1 MGEFG
6 KTVVDICT
14 NAGSKIILA
23 VIVWFVGKWLIGKL
37 LQMFGKLKSVEKL
50 DSTLT
55 AFLMSVVK
63 GILYVVLVVSI
74 ISILGVPM
82 ASVITVIASAG
93 VAVGLALQG
102 ALSNLAGGIMLMIF
116 RPFRVGD
123 MINAAGAEGIVQ
135 EITMFYTKMRTPDNI
150 DITVP
155 NGSLMNANI
164 TNYTAE
170 PMRRMDIKFSV
181 AKDTDIEQAKAVIVE
196 AMKNTAG
203 ILKDQEIS
211 ACCVGGTNEAME
223 INARSYVVPGEYA
236 GTAALTTENITK
248 ALGAAGIKAPA
259 VRIVSDK

>member
-37 LQMFGKLKSVEKL
+37 LQMFGKLKAVEKL

-82 ASVITVIASAG
+82 ASVITMIASAG

-236 GTAALTTENITK
+236 GTAAQTTENITK

-259 VRIVSDK
+259 VRIVSDR

>member
-6 KTVVDICT
+6 KAVVDICT

-23 VIVWFVGKWLIGKL
+23 IVVWFVGKWIIERL
-37 LQMFGKLKSVEKL
+37 LKIFGKVKAVEQL
-50 DSTLT
+50 DPTLT
-55 AFLMSVVK
+55 AFLLSVVR

-74 ISILGVPM
+74 IGILGVPM
-82 ASVITVIASAG
+82 ASVITVFASAG

-123 MINAAGAEGIVQ
+123 MINAAGAEGIVE

-150 DITVP
+150 CVTVP
-155 NGSLMNANI
+155 NGALMNANV
-164 TNYTAE
+164 TNYTGKDK
-170 PMRRMDIKFSV
+170 RRMDIKFSV
-181 AKDTDIEQAKAVIVE
+181 SKDTDIETAKAVIVK
-196 AMKNTAG
+196 AMQETEG
-203 ILKDQEIS
+203 ILKGEEIC

-223 INARSYVVPGEYA
+223 INARSWVVPGEYA
-236 GTAALTTENITK
+236 GMSALATENITK

-259 VRIVSDK
+259 VRVVIDR

>member
-37 LQMFGKLKSVEKL
+37 LQMFGKLKAVEKL

-82 ASVITVIASAG
+82 ASVITMIASAG

-236 GTAALTTENITK
+236 GTAAQTTENITK

>member
-236 GTAALTTENITK
+236 GVAAQTTENITK

>member
-82 ASVITVIASAG
+82 ASVITMIASAG

>member
-37 LQMFGKLKSVEKL
+37 LQMFGKLKAVEKL

-82 ASVITVIASAG
+82 ASVITMIASAG

-259 VRIVSDK
+259 VRIVSDR

>member
-236 GTAALTTENITK
+236 GVAALTTENITK

>member
-1 MGEFG
+1 
-6 KTVVDICT
+6 
-14 NAGSKIILA
+14 
-23 VIVWFVGKWLIGKL
+23 
-37 LQMFGKLKSVEKL
+37 
-50 DSTLT
+50 
-55 AFLMSVVK
+55 
-63 GILYVVLVVSI
+63 
-74 ISILGVPM
+74 
-82 ASVITVIASAG
+82 
-93 VAVGLALQG
+93 
-102 ALSNLAGGIMLMIF
+102 
-116 RPFRVGD
+116 
-123 MINAAGAEGIVQ
+123 
-135 EITMFYTKMRTPDNI
+135 MFYTKMRTPDNI

-223 INARSYVVPGEYA
+223 INARSWVVPGEYA
-236 GTAALTTENITK
+236 GMSALATENITK

-259 VRIVSDK
+259 VRVVTDR

>member
-82 ASVITVIASAG
+82 ASVITMIASAG

-236 GTAALTTENITK
+236 GTAAQTTENITK

>member
-55 AFLMSVVK
+55 AFLMSVAK

-259 VRIVSDK
+259 VRIVSDR

>member
-55 AFLMSVVK
+55 AFLMSVAK
-63 GILYVVLVVSI
+63 GILYVVLAVSI

-82 ASVITVIASAG
+82 ASVITMIASAG

>member
-37 LQMFGKLKSVEKL
+37 LQMFGKLKAVEKL

-55 AFLMSVVK
+55 AFLMSVAK

-82 ASVITVIASAG
+82 ASVITMIASAG

>member
-14 NAGSKIILA
+14 NSGSKIILA

-37 LQMFGKLKSVEKL
+37 LQMFGKLKAVEKL